1 MNIALIILDTLR
13 PDHVGCYQKLPALGG
28 NAWIHTP
35 YLDALARQSVL
46 FTRAY
51 PESLPTLQARRALYT
66 GQRVFPFRDHRPQKG
81 DFVGAPGWG
90 PIPEEQDTVAELLR
104 EAGYRTALITDTYHQ
119 FKPSKN
125 FHRGFDEW
133 VWIRGQEMDP
143 YRSGPRPA
151 PEVVYRHLP
160 ERARTPKLVELLR
173 THMGNTAD
181 RRDEGD
187 YFAAQV
193 FHQAAAW
200 LYRNQDAEKFFLVV
214 DSFDPHEPWD
224 PPAYYRRLY
233 DPDDDVVDVNTSL
246 YAPAS
251 RLTPRE
257 LQRLRANYAG
267 EVTLVDR
274 WLGYFVERLDAM
286 GLRDKTLLIV
296 VSDHGHCLGEQGLIS
311 KQGHPMS
318 REVADLVLLIRHPTG
333 QGAGTT
339 CDHFVSHTDIAAT
352 ILAFAGVEPQ
362 QPLEGRDLWPLVTG
376 QAQPHRDHVTVGWGS
391 FVMVRDDRYWYNAFI
406 WGEAP
411 LLFDLTRDPRLE
423 EDIASEHPDVCAR
436 MQALALADAG
446 GSYPE
451 YLRRMVEA
459 RDPGCTPARVRWP
472 ELRWADET
480 TEAITTR

>member
-1 MNIALIILDTLR
+1 MNIVLIIPDTLR
-13 PDHVGCYQKLPALGG
+13 PDHVGCYQKLPAFGG
-28 NAWIHTP
+28 DVWIHTP
-35 YLDALARQSVL
+35 HLDALARQSVL

-51 PESLPTLQARRALYT
+51 PESLPTLPARRALHT
-66 GQRVFPFRDHRPQKG
+66 GQRLFPFYEHRPQKG

-125 FHRGFDEW
+125 FHQGFDEW

-143 YRSGPRPA
+143 YRSGPRPGL
-151 PEVVYRHLP
+151 EVVFRHLP
-160 ERARTPKLVELLR
+160 ERTRTPALVELLR
-173 THMGNTAD
+173 THIGNTAD
-181 RRDEGD
+181 RRAEED
-187 YFAAQV
+187 YFAARM
-193 FHQAAAW
+193 FREATSW
-200 LYRNQDAEKFFLVV
+200 LHRNQDAERFFLVV

-233 DPDDDVVDVNTSL
+233 DPDDDVVDVNTSI
-246 YAPAS
+246 YAPVS

-274 WLGYFVERLDAM
+274 WLGYFVETLDAM
-286 GLRDKTLLIV
+286 GLREETLLIV
-296 VSDHGHCLGEQGLIS
+296 VSDHGHCLGEQELIS
-311 KQGHPMS
+311 KQGHPIS

-339 CDHFVSHTDIAAT
+339 CHHFVSHTDIPAT
-352 ILAFAGVEPQ
+352 ILAFAGIEPR

-376 QAQPHRDHVTVGWGS
+376 RGQPHHHHVTVGWGS
-391 FVMVRDDRYWYNAFI
+391 FVMVWDDRYWYNACI
-406 WGEAP
+406 WGESP
-411 LLFDLTRDPRLE
+411 LLFDLTRDPGLE
-423 EDIASEHPDVCAR
+423 QDIAPEHPEVCAR

-451 YLRRMVEA
+451 YLRQMA
-459 RDPGCTPARVRWP
+459 QTRDPGCTPARVRWP
-472 ELRWADET
+472 ELR
-480 TEAITTR
+480 R